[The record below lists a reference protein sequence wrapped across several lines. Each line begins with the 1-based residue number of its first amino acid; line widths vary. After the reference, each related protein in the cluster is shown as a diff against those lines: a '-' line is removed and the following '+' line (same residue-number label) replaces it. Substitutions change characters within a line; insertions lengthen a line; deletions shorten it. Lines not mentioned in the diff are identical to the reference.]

1 MWTEGSRT
9 LACRAHMAALE
20 PDSPARAP
28 RVRFG
33 TKATNISTTWK
44 ANVFAL

>member
-1 MWTEGSRT
+1 MWTEGSRI
-9 LACRAHMAALE
+9 LACGAHMAALE
-20 PDSPARAP
+20 PDSPARAL

-33 TKATNISTTWK
+33 TKATNIRMTWK